1 MNLLKGP
8 LEIKA
13 KPIWHNKISRVDTS
27 IILSIDSDVKWPT
40 LPSIHFSYSHSSEI
54 LFIIININFM
64 LKF

>member
-54 LFIIININFM
+54 LFI
-64 LKF
+64 

>member
-54 LFIIININFM
+54 
-64 LKF
+64 